1 MWSHLNTV
9 KNLDQLVVTY
19 EASQSSDRWM
29 NENNK
34 GDFFTAYPFN
44 RIFLCLNFFVLSLM
58 TK

>member
-1 MWSHLNTV
+1 MANLAITNTI

-34 GDFFTAYPFN
+34 GDFFY
-44 RIFLCLNFFVLSLM
+44 CLFF
-58 TK
+58 